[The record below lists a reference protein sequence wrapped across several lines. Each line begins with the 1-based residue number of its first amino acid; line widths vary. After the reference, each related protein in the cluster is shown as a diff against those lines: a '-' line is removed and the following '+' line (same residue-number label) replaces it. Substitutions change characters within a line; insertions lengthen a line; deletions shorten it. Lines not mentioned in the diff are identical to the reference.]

1 MKLKMIM
8 NYKDLAFSYFRGDI
22 PEEDE
27 RMLNA
32 WVKEDDCNA
41 AQLRAWEKE
50 WLGSESDAQAD
61 QWARMLGRIAVRQTV
76 EEGEMRLGHPTPR
89 RWPAILAVAASLALV
104 AGLFFLLPRPQEAQL
119 YAMEAPAGE
128 KCRVALPDNSVV
140 WLNSGSK
147 LSFEDSYN
155 RKARTVTLVG
165 EGYFDVAPDAD
176 RPFTVRC
183 GDVSVLV
190 KGTRFNVSA
199 YPEDRFVA
207 TSVVEGHVVFSDGT
221 ARLDLYKGQSAHYDL
236 LAGRF
241 SRTLED
247 PDDVSAW
254 TESRFVYDNINLVE
268 LADKLS
274 RTYAVKFHFNTPDY
288 LDYKFNISLRNNET
302 LSDVLSALE
311 RIIPVKTRIEGD
323 NVYVDKR

>member
-1 MKLKMIM
+1 M
-8 NYKDLAFSYFRGDI
+8 NYKELAFSYFRGDI
-22 PEEDE
+22 SGEGE
-27 RMLNA
+27 RALNV
-32 WVKEDDCNA
+32 WVKEDDSNA
-41 AQLRAWEKE
+41 AQLRDWEKE
-50 WLGSESDAQAD
+50 WLASESDAQAD

-76 EEGEMRLGHPTPR
+76 EEGEMRLDHPSR
-89 RWPAILAVAASLALV
+89 RPWPVVAAVAASLALL
-104 AGLFFLLPRPQEAQL
+104 AGLFFLLPQPPAAQL

-128 KCRVALPDNSVV
+128 KCRVALPDNSFV

-147 LSFEDSYN
+147 LSFEDSFN
-155 RKARTVTLVG
+155 RKERTVTLIG
-165 EGYFDVAPDAD
+165 EGYFDVAPDAE

-199 YPEDRFVA
+199 YPEDRYVV

-221 ARLDLYKGQSAHYDL
+221 AQLDLYKGQSAHYDL

-241 SRTLED
+241 SRSLEN
-247 PDDVSAW
+247 PEDVSAW

-274 RTYAVKFHFNTPDY
+274 RTYAVQFHFNTSDY

-302 LSDVLSALE
+302 LADVLSALE
-311 RIIPVKTRIEGD
+311 RIIPVKTRLEGD
-323 NVYVDKR
+323 NVYIDKK

>member
-1 MKLKMIM
+1 M
-8 NYKDLAFSYFRGDI
+8 NYKELAFNYFRGDI
-22 PEEDE
+22 TGEDE
-27 RMLNA
+27 RVLNA
-32 WVKEDDCNA
+32 WVKEDDQNA
-41 AQLRAWEKE
+41 AQLREWEKE

-76 EEGEMRLGHPTPR
+76 EEGEMRLDHPTPR
-89 RWPAILAVAASLALV
+89 RWPAFAAVAASLALV
-104 AGLFFLLPRPQEAQL
+104 AGLFFLRPRPQESQL

-147 LSFEDSYN
+147 LSFEDSFN
-155 RKARTVTLVG
+155 RKERTVTLVG
-165 EGYFDVAPDAD
+165 EGYFDVAHDVD

-199 YPEDRFVA
+199 YPEDRYVV

-221 ARLDLYKGQSAHYDL
+221 AQMDLYKGQSTHYDL
-236 LAGRF
+236 LAERF
-241 SRTLED
+241 SRSLED

-302 LSDVLSALE
+302 LADVLSALE

-323 NVYVDKR
+323 NVYVDKK

>member
-1 MKLKMIM
+1 M
-8 NYKDLAFSYFRGDI
+8 NYKELAFSYFRGDI
-22 PEEDE
+22 SGEGE
-27 RMLNA
+27 RALNV
-32 WVKEDDCNA
+32 WVKEDDSNA
-41 AQLRAWEKE
+41 AQLRDWEKE
-50 WLGSESDAQAD
+50 WLASESDAQAD

-76 EEGEMRLGHPTPR
+76 EEGEMRLDHPSR
-89 RWPAILAVAASLALV
+89 RPWPVVAAVAASLALL
-104 AGLFFLLPRPQEAQL
+104 AGLFFLLPQPPAAQL

-128 KCRVALPDNSVV
+128 KCRVALPDNSFV

-147 LSFEDSYN
+147 LSFEDSFN
-155 RKARTVTLVG
+155 RKERTVTLIG
-165 EGYFDVAPDAD
+165 EGYFDVAPDAE

-199 YPEDRFVA
+199 YPEDRYVV

-241 SRTLED
+241 SRSLEN
-247 PDDVSAW
+247 PEDVSAW

-274 RTYAVKFHFNTPDY
+274 RTYAVQFHFNTSDY

-302 LSDVLSALE
+302 LADVLSALE

-323 NVYVDKR
+323 NVYIDKKQ

>member
-1 MKLKMIM
+1 M
-8 NYKDLAFSYFRGDI
+8 NHKELAFSYFRGDI
-22 PEEDE
+22 TEDDE
-27 RMLNA
+27 RVLNA
-32 WVKEDDCNA
+32 WVKEDDRNA
-41 AQLRAWEKE
+41 AHLREWEEE

-76 EEGEMRLGHPTPR
+76 EEGQMRLDQPSHR
-89 RWPAILAVAASLALV
+89 RWVATLAVAASLALV
-104 AGLFFLLPRPQEAQL
+104 AGLSFLLPRSQEPQL

-155 RKARTVTLVG
+155 RKTRTVTLVG

-199 YPEDRFVA
+199 YPEDRYVM

-241 SRTLED
+241 SRSLEN
-247 PDDVSAW
+247 PEDVSAW

-274 RTYAVKFHFNTPDY
+274 RTYAVQFHFNTPDY

-302 LSDVLSALE
+302 LADVLSALE

-323 NVYVDKR
+323 NVYVDKK

>member
-1 MKLKMIM
+1 M
-8 NYKDLAFSYFRGDI
+8 NYKELAFNYFRGDI
-22 PEEDE
+22 TGEDE
-27 RMLNA
+27 RVLNA
-32 WVKEDDCNA
+32 WVKEDDQNA
-41 AQLRAWEKE
+41 AQLREWEKE

-76 EEGEMRLGHPTPR
+76 EEGEMRLDHPARR
-89 RWPAILAVAASLALV
+89 RWPAFAAVAAALALV
-104 AGLFFLLPRPQEAQL
+104 AGLFFLLPRPQESQF

-147 LSFEDSYN
+147 LSFEDSFN
-155 RKARTVTLVG
+155 RKERTVTLVG
-165 EGYFDVAPDAD
+165 EGYFDVAHDVD

-199 YPEDRFVA
+199 YPEDRYVV

-221 ARLDLYKGQSAHYDL
+221 AQMDLYKGQSAHYDL
-236 LAGRF
+236 LAERF
-241 SRTLED
+241 SRSLED

-302 LSDVLSALE
+302 LADVLSALE

-323 NVYVDKR
+323 NVYVDKK

>member
-1 MKLKMIM
+1 M
-8 NYKDLAFSYFRGDI
+8 NYKELAFSYFRGDI
-22 PEEDE
+22 SGEGE
-27 RMLNA
+27 RALNV
-32 WVKEDDCNA
+32 WVKEDDSNA
-41 AQLRAWEKE
+41 AQLRDWEKE
-50 WLGSESDAQAD
+50 WLASESDAQAD

-76 EEGEMRLGHPTPR
+76 EEGEMRLDHPSR
-89 RWPAILAVAASLALV
+89 RPWPVVAAVAASLALL
-104 AGLFFLLPRPQEAQL
+104 AGLFFLLPQPPAAQL

-128 KCRVALPDNSVV
+128 KCRVALPDNSFV

-147 LSFEDSYN
+147 LSFEDSFN
-155 RKARTVTLVG
+155 RKERTVTLIG
-165 EGYFDVAPDAD
+165 EGYFDVAPDAE

-199 YPEDRFVA
+199 YPEDRYVV

-241 SRTLED
+241 SRSLEN
-247 PDDVSAW
+247 PEDVSAW

-274 RTYAVKFHFNTPDY
+274 RTYAVQFHFNTSDY

-302 LSDVLSALE
+302 LADVLSALE

-323 NVYVDKR
+323 NVYIDKK

>member
-1 MKLKMIM
+1 M
-8 NYKDLAFSYFRGDI
+8 NYKELAFNYFRGDI
-22 PEEDE
+22 TGEDE
-27 RMLNA
+27 RVLNA
-32 WVKEDDCNA
+32 WVKEGDQNA
-41 AQLRAWEKE
+41 AQLREWEEE
-50 WLGSESDAQAD
+50 WLGSESESESQAD

-76 EEGEMRLGHPTPR
+76 EEGEMRLDHPARR
-89 RWPAILAVAASLALV
+89 RWPAFAAVAAALALV
-104 AGLFFLLPRPQEAQL
+104 AGLFFLLPRPQESQL

-147 LSFEDSYN
+147 LSFEDSFN
-155 RKARTVTLVG
+155 RKERTVTLVG
-165 EGYFDVAPDAD
+165 EGYFDVAHDVD

-199 YPEDRFVA
+199 YPEDRYVV

-221 ARLDLYKGQSAHYDL
+221 ARMDLYKGQSAHYDL
-236 LAGRF
+236 LAERF
-241 SRTLED
+241 SRSLED

-323 NVYVDKR
+323 NVYVDKK

>member
-1 MKLKMIM
+1 M
-8 NYKDLAFSYFRGDI
+8 NYKELAFSYFRGDI
-22 PEEDE
+22 SGEGE
-27 RMLNA
+27 RALNV
-32 WVKEDDCNA
+32 WVKEDDSNA
-41 AQLRAWEKE
+41 AQLRDWEKE
-50 WLGSESDAQAD
+50 WLASESDAQAD

-76 EEGEMRLGHPTPR
+76 EEGEMRLDHPSR
-89 RWPAILAVAASLALV
+89 RPWPVVVAVAASLALL
-104 AGLFFLLPRPQEAQL
+104 AGLFFLLPQPPAAQL

-128 KCRVALPDNSVV
+128 KCRVALPDNSFV

-147 LSFEDSYN
+147 LSFEDSFN
-155 RKARTVTLVG
+155 RKERTVTLIG
-165 EGYFDVAPDAD
+165 EGYFDVAPDAE

-199 YPEDRFVA
+199 YPEDRYVV

-241 SRTLED
+241 SRSLEN
-247 PDDVSAW
+247 PEDVSAW

-274 RTYAVKFHFNTPDY
+274 RTYAVQFHFNTSDY

-302 LSDVLSALE
+302 LADVLSALE

-323 NVYVDKR
+323 NVYIDKK

>member
-1 MKLKMIM
+1 M
-8 NYKDLAFSYFRGDI
+8 NYKELAFNYFRGDI
-22 PEEDE
+22 TGEDE
-27 RMLNA
+27 RVLNA
-32 WVKEDDCNA
+32 WVKEDDGNA
-41 AQLRAWEKE
+41 AQLRGWEKE

-76 EEGEMRLGHPTPR
+76 EEGEMRLDHPTPR
-89 RWPAILAVAASLALV
+89 RWPAFAAVAASLALV
-104 AGLFFLLPRPQEAQL
+104 AGLFFLRPRPQESQL

-147 LSFEDSYN
+147 LSFEDSFN
-155 RKARTVTLVG
+155 RKERTVTLVG
-165 EGYFDVAPDAD
+165 EGYFDVAHDVD

-199 YPEDRFVA
+199 YPEDRYVV

-221 ARLDLYKGQSAHYDL
+221 ARMDLYKGQSAHYDL

-241 SRTLED
+241 SRSLED

-323 NVYVDKR
+323 NVYVDKK

>member
-1 MKLKMIM
+1 M
-8 NYKDLAFSYFRGDI
+8 NYKELAFSYFRGDI
-22 PEEDE
+22 SGEGE
-27 RMLNA
+27 RALNV
-32 WVKEDDCNA
+32 WVKEDDSNA
-41 AQLRAWEKE
+41 AQLRDWEKE
-50 WLGSESDAQAD
+50 WLASESDAQAD
-61 QWARMLGRIAVRQTV
+61 QWVRMLGRIAVRQTV
-76 EEGEMRLGHPTPR
+76 EEGEMRLDHPSR
-89 RWPAILAVAASLALV
+89 RPWPVVAAVAASLALL
-104 AGLFFLLPRPQEAQL
+104 AGLFFLLPQPPAAQL

-128 KCRVALPDNSVV
+128 KCRVALPDNSFV

-147 LSFEDSYN
+147 LSFEDSFN
-155 RKARTVTLVG
+155 RKERTVTLIG
-165 EGYFDVAPDAD
+165 EGYFDVAPDAE

-199 YPEDRFVA
+199 YPEDRYVV

-221 ARLDLYKGQSAHYDL
+221 AQLDLYKGQSAHYDL

-241 SRTLED
+241 SRSLEN
-247 PDDVSAW
+247 PEDVSAW

-274 RTYAVKFHFNTPDY
+274 RTYAVQFHFNTSDY

-302 LSDVLSALE
+302 LADVLSALE

-323 NVYVDKR
+323 NVYIDKK

>member
-1 MKLKMIM
+1 M
-8 NYKDLAFSYFRGDI
+8 NYKELAFSYFRGDI
-22 PEEDE
+22 PGEDE
-27 RMLNA
+27 RVLNA
-32 WVKEDDCNA
+32 WMKEDDRNA
-41 AQLRAWEKE
+41 AQLREWEKE
-50 WLGSESDAQAD
+50 WLGSESDSQAD

-76 EEGEMRLGHPTPR
+76 EEGQMRLDRPAPR
-89 RWPAILAVAASLALV
+89 RWGAVAAVAATLAV
-104 AGLFFLLPRPQEAQL
+104 IAGLFFLLPRPQATQL

-128 KCRVALPDNSVV
+128 KCRVALPDNSIV

-155 RKARTVTLVG
+155 RKERTVTLIG

-199 YPEDRFVA
+199 YPEDRYVM

-221 ARLDLYKGQSAHYDL
+221 AWLDLYKGQSAHYDL

-241 SRTLED
+241 SRSLEN
-247 PDDVSAW
+247 PDDVCAW

-274 RTYAVKFHFNTPDY
+274 RTYAVQFHFNTPDY

-302 LSDVLSALE
+302 LADVLSALE

-323 NVYVDKR
+323 NVYVDKK

>member
-1 MKLKMIM
+1 M
-8 NYKDLAFSYFRGDI
+8 NYKELAFSYFRGDI
-22 PEEDE
+22 SGEGE
-27 RMLNA
+27 RALNV
-32 WVKEDDCNA
+32 WVKEDDSNA
-41 AQLRAWEKE
+41 AQLRDWEKE
-50 WLGSESDAQAD
+50 WLASESDAQAD

-76 EEGEMRLGHPTPR
+76 EEGEMRLDHPSR
-89 RWPAILAVAASLALV
+89 RPWPVVAAVAASLALL
-104 AGLFFLLPRPQEAQL
+104 AGLFFLLPQPPAAQL

-128 KCRVALPDNSVV
+128 KCRVALPDNSFV

-147 LSFEDSYN
+147 LSFEDSFN
-155 RKARTVTLVG
+155 RKERTVTLIG
-165 EGYFDVAPDAD
+165 EGYFDVAPDAE

-199 YPEDRFVA
+199 YPEDRYVV

-221 ARLDLYKGQSAHYDL
+221 AQLDLYKGQSAHYDL

-241 SRTLED
+241 SRSLEN
-247 PDDVSAW
+247 PEDVSAW
-254 TESRFVYDNINLVE
+254 TESRFVYDNINRVE

-274 RTYAVKFHFNTPDY
+274 RTYAVQFHFNTSDY

-302 LSDVLSALE
+302 LADVLSALE

-323 NVYVDKR
+323 NVYIDKK

>member
-1 MKLKMIM
+1 
-8 NYKDLAFSYFRGDI
+8 
-22 PEEDE
+22 
-27 RMLNA
+27 
-32 WVKEDDCNA
+32 
-41 AQLRAWEKE
+41 
-50 WLGSESDAQAD
+50 
-61 QWARMLGRIAVRQTV
+61 
-76 EEGEMRLGHPTPR
+76 
-89 RWPAILAVAASLALV
+89 
-104 AGLFFLLPRPQEAQL
+104 
-119 YAMEAPAGE
+119 MEAPAGE
-128 KCRVALPDNSVV
+128 KCRVALPDHSVE

-147 LSFEDSYN
+147 LSFEDSFN
-155 RKARTVTLVG
+155 RTERTVTLVG
-165 EGYFDVAPDAD
+165 EGYFDVAHDDD

-199 YPEDRFVA
+199 YPEDRYVV

-221 ARLDLYKGQSAHYDL
+221 AGLDLYKGQSAHYDL

-241 SRTLED
+241 SRSLEN

-274 RTYAVKFHFNTPDY
+274 RTYAVQFHFNTSDY

-302 LSDVLSALE
+302 LADVLSALE

-323 NVYVDKR
+323 NVYVDKK